1 MQRPAFSSQRRAA
14 LDVQSAGGIVAFLI
28 VRTDVNVGIA
38 RLITVV
44 AVESRTVIRATSVD
58 LVVIAIVNAL
68 VIADLIAVVVIAKGA
83 VVAQRAVVAPRNTE
97 RDVHAVIT
105 LIVIFVAKTVHR
117 QTDPAHL
124 TDIEIVRQRQVI
136 AVLVRLIPVGAMG
149 VVDIGVDV
157 YCRKVLAVRQ
167 GIHLFI
173 VAGALTIVIVIMR
186 IDKLVHRHV
195 VFFGK
200 AITSKRQTAV
210 YIIKIFSVAGTE
222 RVTLNGAVAVGATLW
237 QRRTGMGDIDGKRAQ
252 QRQIAPQS

>member
-1 MQRPAFSSQRRAA
+1 
-14 LDVQSAGGIVAFLI
+14 
-28 VRTDVNVGIA
+28 
-38 RLITVV
+38 
-44 AVESRTVIRATSVD
+44 
-58 LVVIAIVNAL
+58 
-68 VIADLIAVVVIAKGA
+68 
-83 VVAQRAVVAPRNTE
+83 
-97 RDVHAVIT
+97 
-105 LIVIFVAKTVHR
+105 
-117 QTDPAHL
+117 
-124 TDIEIVRQRQVI
+124 
-136 AVLVRLIPVGAMG
+136 MG

-173 VAGALTIVIVIMR
+173 VAGTLTIVIVIMR

-237 QRRTGMGDIDGKRAQ
+237 QRRTGMGDIEGKRAQ
-252 QRQIAPQS
+252 QRQIAPQP

>member
-1 MQRPAFSSQRRAA
+1 
-14 LDVQSAGGIVAFLI
+14 
-28 VRTDVNVGIA
+28 
-38 RLITVV
+38 
-44 AVESRTVIRATSVD
+44 
-58 LVVIAIVNAL
+58 
-68 VIADLIAVVVIAKGA
+68 
-83 VVAQRAVVAPRNTE
+83 
-97 RDVHAVIT
+97 
-105 LIVIFVAKTVHR
+105 
-117 QTDPAHL
+117 
-124 TDIEIVRQRQVI
+124 
-136 AVLVRLIPVGAMG
+136 MG

-222 RVTLNGAVAVGATLW
+222 PSYPEWCRRRRRYPLAASHGNG
-237 QRRTGMGDIDGKRAQ
+237 
-252 QRQIAPQS
+252 